1 MNPSDLDKLTRFHA
15 LNISMKIENVDDNE
29 GHYSQKQGLFITEKI
44 EPVYIDKSCFKSVC
58 RGGVKLRDHDFLEE
72 DVTFLSGQ
80 IQELLVIKQ
89 RDNSA
94 STTTEVI
101 RTFNNSNSINERPDK
116 ILNSSDIESDIKSDH
131 GKTVAKVIDTAF
143 EQKLNCPESIA
154 KEMKCSICRNLLK
167 RAMRLKC
174 DNSSVC
180 WGCGVKEVTKTHT
193 CWSCGQ
199 TDISTNHL
207 YLDSNLRELV
217 KQFQ

>member
-116 ILNSSDIESDIKSDH
+116 ILNSSDIESDH
-131 GKTVAKVIDTAF
+131 GKKVEKVIDTAF
-143 EQKLNCPESIA
+143 DKEKLYCPESIP
-154 KEMKCSICRNLLK
+154 KEI
-167 RAMRLKC
+167 
-174 DNSSVC
+174 
-180 WGCGVKEVTKTHT
+180 GVAPRFFLARTVHFVLQENV
-193 CWSCGQ
+193 
-199 TDISTNHL
+199 
-207 YLDSNLRELV
+207 
-217 KQFQ
+217 

>member
-15 LNISMKIENVDDNE
+15 LNISMKYVDDNE

-58 RGGVKLRDHDFLEE
+58 RGGVKLRDHEFLEE
-72 DVTFLSGQ
+72 DVTFISRQ
-80 IQELLVIKQ
+80 IQELLVIKH

-101 RTFNNSNSINERPDK
+101 STFNNSINERPDK
-116 ILNSSDIESDIKSDH
+116 ILNSSDIESDH
-131 GKTVAKVIDTAF
+131 GKKVAKVIDTEF
-143 EQKLNCPESIA
+143 EQKLNCPETIP